1 VESED
6 MTASVPLT
14 LVAAVARNGA
24 LGKDNAIPW
33 RAPSDLKRFRE
44 ITWGRPLI
52 MGRKTYQSIG
62 KPLPGRETI
71 VVTRDPGFLSGER
84 PDHLHV
90 ASGLDE
96 AVELGS
102 GLARS
107 MHAAEIILAGGAEL
121 YRLGLPRASY
131 LRLTLVDCAPE
142 ADAFSPRSTGANG
155 AKPGASAPNRGRRTR
170 PRWTMSIT
178 SASERGLRLP
188 GRQLI

>member
-1 VESED
+1 LGRVESED

-71 VVTRDPGFLSGER
+71 VVTRDPGFLQGER

-90 ASGLDE
+90 AARLDE
-96 AVELGS
+96 AVALGAA
-102 GLARS
+102 LARS

-121 YRLGLPRASY
+121 YRLALPQASY
-131 LRLTLVDCAPE
+131 LRLTRVDCAPE
-142 ADAFSPRSTGANG
+142 ADAFFPEVDWSQWRETW
-155 AKPGASAPNRGRRTR
+155 RER
-170 PRWTMSIT
+170 P
-178 SASERGLRLP
+178 ERGPKDEAALEYVDYQR
-188 GRQLI
+188 I